1 MWPNPQ
7 ETADWVTFTEE
18 ILNGKLHFLHGDIFW
33 KGCIIQEYSR
43 FANVMEL
50 PFVLWIL
57 LSSVYVI
64 SGTRFLFIRN
74 SKQIDLL
81 TQKTNLVS
89 LIFVRKSKK
98 KLCAPCKRVIVL
110 FPINTKHSF
119 LYANYEK
126 NIKFSSQLTCKDIL

>member
-7 ETADWVTFTEE
+7 ENADWVTFTVE
-18 ILNGKLHFLHGDIFW
+18 IHFLHSDIFW

-126 NIKFSSQLTCKDIL
+126 NIKFSSQLTCKDIS